1 MKKTSDLK
9 RISKY
14 GSDANCREKA
24 ESIIINWKYGQ
35 AVHSWSIGDELLVP
49 AHSWSIGDELLVR
62 HSLSNPSNDSDTSEQ
77 HNEVIRTAVVR
88 DQAVRTTF
96 ARQLEIF
103 ENEPHVQTST
113 RKRRNSN
120 DGFTQNANDHEEGRI
135 PQEERDELDN
145 QREGYEKNKT
155 SKERE
160 DREEDVDESRLISET
175 RLAISITS
183 DNISEYKLS
192 NGSDLLTMFKR
203 YQKNIP
209 KPAYWGILDLTRES
223 LYGCKEFSERDI

>member
-1 MKKTSDLK
+1 MVKLYTLGRSVMNSWFVLTLTL
-9 RISKY
+9 
-14 GSDANCREKA
+14 A
-24 ESIIINWKYGQ
+24 EAEQ
-35 AVHSWSIGDELLVP
+35 LL
-49 AHSWSIGDELLVR
+49 
-62 HSLSNPSNDSDTSEQ
+62 SEQ

-192 NGSDLLTMFKR
+192 NVFTDLTYDNDLVFVL
-203 YQKNIP
+203 IP
-209 KPAYWGILDLTRES
+209 YLLSIRPAYWD
-223 LYGCKEFSERDI
+223 FSNTISWDPKSTPDYLQEYFNKNCEEIHQLKDIKKLHANIQFI